1 MFSEKFEHEYQSID
15 ISKEMIILCDGSKV
29 RMYNLKGILK
39 FDGIIGEGAVKNVFQ
54 MSSKRY
60 MVISENGI
68 HTISLKIVRVQ
79 MKLVM
84 RNNFGNSCY
93 VYF

>member
-1 MFSEKFEHEYQSID
+1 M
-15 ISKEMIILCDGSKV
+15 MIILCDGSKV

-68 HTISLKIVRVQ
+68 HTISLK
-79 MKLVM
+79 
-84 RNNFGNSCY
+84 
-93 VYF
+93 